1 MWLTDT
7 QKIGVGLTAFGIFFM
22 LLGILLFFDGGLV
35 AIGNILFLGGLTLVI
50 GISKTVTFFSRK
62 EKIRGTVCF
71 FLGVILVFLKWP
83 FVGVCIELFG
93 FINLFGDFLP
103 VVISFLRRLPIIGP
117 LLNLPGISFIVDK
130 VGGKQLPV

>member
-7 QKIGVGLTAFGIFFM
+7 QKIGVGLTSFGVFFM

-35 AIGNILFLGGLTLVI
+35 AIGNILFLGGLALVI
-50 GISKTVTFFSRK
+50 GFTKTIAFFSRS

-71 FLGVILVFLKWP
+71 FLGIVLVFIKWP

-93 FINLFGDFLP
+93 FINLFGQVFLK
-103 VVISFLRRLPIIGP
+103 L
-117 LLNLPGISFIVDK
+117 
-130 VGGKQLPV
+130 